1 MRRLRTVI
9 HSNFFPV
16 EALYFYSKIIMLD
29 NRRAADIYNRQKA
42 FDTRPI
48 DMLYTV
54 EQFMEANQGSTAGF
68 HE

>member
-1 MRRLRTVI
+1 
-9 HSNFFPV
+9 
-16 EALYFYSKIIMLD
+16 MLD
-29 NRRAADIYNRQKA
+29 NRRDADIYNRQKA